1 MYLGLFWSVCN
12 SHLSLSLRWMQEELP
27 SSVASRSPPHLTQS
41 ELVRLVK
48 WKLARGKFRP
58 RLVEFAAS
66 NEEELVKK
74 VTGESLKVAEKCKKG
89 KEEEAL
95 KILGEERDVCSFSV
109 GSV

>member
-1 MYLGLFWSVCN
+1 
-12 SHLSLSLRWMQEELP
+12 MQEELP
-27 SSVASRSPPHLTQS
+27 STVSSRSPPHLTQS